1 MSMQGLTMIA
11 KKDKW
16 RAHVEECFRPW
27 KKSKYSVDASLLF
40 APANKSK
47 GRREIRKMAWIVAKE
62 VGYEFGVPVWQA
74 EYKPAPTLPSNDDRA
89 DSELVQESHF
99 LASTKFFRNSANS
112 VRTNPRHRMFTKT
125 GAI

>member
-1 MSMQGLTMIA
+1 MQGLAMIA

-27 KKSKYSVDASLLF
+27 KKSRYAVDASLLF
-40 APANKSK
+40 APAIKSK
-47 GRREIRKMAWIVAKE
+47 GRREIRKMAWQVARE
-62 VGYEFGVPVWQA
+62 VEYEFGVPVWQA
-74 EYKPAPTLPSNDDRA
+74 DYKPAPTLPSEEDRA
-89 DSELVQESHF
+89 EAELFQESHF
-99 LASTKFFRNSANS
+99 LASTKFHSISANS